1 MERSG
6 FPGRKCPVGPS
17 KVPVEALKMTDTSDA
32 ALIDAILDGSEA
44 AFQQLVGRYQDRLF
58 GLLGRLIRD
67 RFAVEDLAQEVFV
80 KVYRKLHT
88 FNQDSAFYTWMYRIA
103 VNAATDHLERM
114 GRRRLALVD
123 DATVLDSGEREPGH
137 AGAAEPILE
146 DELRAVTRDIVE
158 QLPEKYRTILILRE
172 YEDLSYTDMAEVLGC
187 SIGTVE
193 SRLFRARRRFK
204 EALSRQHPDLVPVG
218 RGGR

>member
-1 MERSG
+1 MTR
-6 FPGRKCPVGPS
+6 GPS
-17 KVPVEALKMTDTSDA
+17 KAHVEALKMTETPDVE
-32 ALIDAILDGSEA
+32 LIDAILEGSES
-44 AFQQLVGRYQDRLF
+44 AFQQLIERYKDRLF
-58 GLLGRLIRD
+58 GLLGRLVRD

-80 KVYRKLHT
+80 KVFRKLHT

-114 GRRRLALVD
+114 GRRRLALVE
-123 DATVLDSGEREPGH
+123 DASVLDTGEREPEY
-137 AGAAEPILE
+137 AGSAEPVIA
-146 DELRAVTRDIVE
+146 DEMRRVTREIV
-158 QLPEKYRTILILRE
+158 QHLPEKYRTILILRE

-193 SRLFRARRRFK
+193 SRLFRARKRFK
-204 EALSRQHPDLVPVG
+204 DALTRQHPDLVPVT